1 MLDMLGKVGQEL
13 HEIYKTGSALVAQG
27 CNRLLDTSVGKKV
40 SEVTTPVFHWVENHT
55 PGSARTRSFI
65 YGAGAVVAVRIP
77 LHWWNNTIN
86 NHLNQAA
93 NLAGRAGDPGRRDAI
108 RLQVRPQ
115 VS

>member
-27 CNRLLDTSVGKKV
+27 CNHLLDTPVGKKV
-40 SEVTTPVFHWVENHT
+40 SEVTSPVFIWVKDHT
-55 PGSARTRSFI
+55 PESVKNKSFV

-86 NHLNQAA
+86 NHLDQAA
-93 NLAGRAGDPGRRDAI
+93 KLADRAGDNARRDAI
-108 RLQVRPQ
+108 RAQRV
-115 VS
+115 

>member
-27 CNRLLDTSVGKKV
+27 CNHLLDTTVGKKV
-40 SEVTTPVFHWVENHT
+40 SEVTSPVFVWVKEHT
-55 PGSARTRSFI
+55 PESVKNRSFV
-65 YGAGAVVAVRIP
+65 YGVGAAVAVRIP

-93 NLAGRAGDPGRRDAI
+93 NLADRAGDGARAGRI
-108 RLQVRPQ
+108 RGARV
-115 VS
+115 

>member
-40 SEVTTPVFHWVENHT
+40 SEVTSPVFIWVKDHT
-55 PGSARTRSFI
+55 PESVKNKSFV
-65 YGAGAVVAVRIP
+65 YGAGAGAVVVVRIS
-77 LHWWNNTIN
+77 LYWWNNTIN

-93 NLAGRAGDPGRRDAI
+93 KLADRAGDNERRDAI
-108 RLQVRPQ
+108 RAQRV
-115 VS
+115 